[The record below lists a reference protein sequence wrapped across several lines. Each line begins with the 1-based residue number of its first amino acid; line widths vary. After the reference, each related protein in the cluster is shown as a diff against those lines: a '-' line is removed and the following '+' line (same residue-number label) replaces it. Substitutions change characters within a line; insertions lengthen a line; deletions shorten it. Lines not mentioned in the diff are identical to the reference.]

1 MKKLFAKSN
10 LSLLASMMLLITPL
24 TVGMI
29 VAIVWLSMTTRNV
42 YRNTEDLYFNSLY
55 SINSTLLNA
64 DRDYYQSVMAATQ
77 YYDLTNGNVD
87 MSQEELNGFRDT
99 FLNDYKDNHAQV
111 LERVQAAVD
120 TASKDDTL
128 YTGTLLEGD
137 SKTFKDHAEEFQKN
151 FAAWDNSFDVANNSG
166 DWSAFNSTFDTAR
179 QSLSSMSDIVE
190 LWAENENKTLGVNI
204 NNTISG
210 TFIVFIIVL
219 IILILL
225 AIITARSLSL
235 GIRRVSAEIDIM
247 AEGNFVKEISEDSPV
262 KEFRGIAN
270 AAEGLRSK
278 LREAL
283 YQVKQH
289 ADEVNMGAIDT
300 EAQISDSQQTVADI
314 NNAVSDL
321 ANGATAMAGDV
332 ENTSDITIHI
342 GESVETVLEASN
354 HNMDMGRSVYD
365 ESVKVQ
371 SQLNELK
378 EAGQNTQEKA
388 GVVAD
393 SVNETATVVAQISQA
408 AEAIIAIASQTN
420 LLALNASIEAARA
433 GEAGRGFAVV
443 ADNIKGLAEESN
455 AAANEI
461 TNMLEQITR
470 LSDKNKDL
478 TESIK
483 NATEHEAE
491 ALQEMSRSFEN
502 MLELLIETEKGN
514 QKIVD
519 LVEALNADKNSIM
532 HSMESLSSVS
542 EENAASTEETSASL
556 TQLEANMQN
565 VVAQAD
571 ALKNIANELQQN
583 VAIFQVD

>member
-42 YRNTEDLYFNSLY
+42 YRNTEDLYYNSLY

-87 MSQEELNGFRDT
+87 MSQKELNGFRDT

-219 IILILL
+219 ILLILL

-247 AEGNFVKEISEDSPV
+247 AEGNFVKEINEDSPV

-300 EAQISDSQQTVADI
+300 KAQISDSQQTVADI

-332 ENTSDITIHI
+332 ESTSGITIHI
-342 GESVETVLEASN
+342 GESVDTVLEASN
-354 HNMDMGRSVYD
+354 HNMEMGRSVYD

-371 SQLNELK
+371 NQLSELK
-378 EAGQNTQEKA
+378 EAGQNTQQKA
-388 GVVAD
+388 GVVAN

-483 NATEHEAE
+483 AATEHEAE
-491 ALQEMSRSFEN
+491 ALQEMSDSFEN
-502 MLELLIETEKGN
+502 MLELLTETEKGN

-519 LVEALNADKNSIM
+519 LVEALNNDKNSIM

-556 TQLEANMQN
+556 TQLESNMQN

-583 VAIFQVD
+583 VSIFKVD